1 MIQLRPIGSYLT
13 KFDSGDAEIDSIP
26 AVAETAPV
34 FDLDAHMPSR
44 EDFLAEE
51 REKAREE
58 ARVALEREYEVKLAD
73 ERQAFE
79 KEREAF
85 DQRLEALRAAW
96 VEEEGTRIAKAI
108 HQDIE
113 ARFEN
118 IRESLARILTPFLT
132 HNALTHSLE
141 DFIGAVRSAALD
153 QTNPLVE
160 LQGPPDLL
168 EVARERLS
176 QEQISLR
183 TIETNSVDIAARIN
197 STLIETRMEEWVR
210 RLHAMENNGQ

>member
-13 KFDSGDAEIDSIP
+13 KFDSGKAEIDSIP
-26 AVAETAPV
+26 AIAETAPM
-34 FDLDAHMPSR
+34 FDLDAHMPSS
-44 EDFLAEE
+44 EDLLAEE

-58 ARVALEREYEVKLAD
+58 VRAELERDYEVKLED

-85 DQRLEALRAAW
+85 DQRLEALRATW
-96 VEEEGTRIAKAI
+96 MEEEGARIAQVI

-113 ARFEN
+113 SCFEN
-118 IRESLARILTPFLT
+118 IRGALAHILTPFLT
-132 HNALTHSLE
+132 QNALTRSLD
-141 DFIGAVRSAALD
+141 DFIEAVRSAALD

-183 TIETNSVDIAARIN
+183 TIETNSLDIAARIN

-210 RLHAMENNGQ
+210 RLRNGE